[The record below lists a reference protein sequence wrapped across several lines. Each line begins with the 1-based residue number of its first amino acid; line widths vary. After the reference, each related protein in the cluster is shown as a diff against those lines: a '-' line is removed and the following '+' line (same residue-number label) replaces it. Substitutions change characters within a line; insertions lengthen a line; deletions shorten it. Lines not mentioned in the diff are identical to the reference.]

1 MTELE
6 QYIRSHTADF
16 DTQEPARGHEER
28 FLSRLDAEASP
39 RPSTLCRLAAY
50 FRRPLRVPAYALAA
64 VLALVLVLRPADP
77 FRGTGRDPQKI
88 YLAYMDQVARLY
100 DALPP
105 EDSAGRDAALQEM
118 TEEEIP
124 LFEQLPEELPSRK
137 RSRIL
142 KAYYGEL
149 LAGARQLKN
158 QH

>member
-1 MTELE
+1 MNELE
-6 QYIRSHTADF
+6 RFIRSHTADF
-16 DTQEPARGHEER
+16 DTQEPAAGHEER
-28 FLSRLDAEASP
+28 FLSRLDAEAAP
-39 RPSTLCRLAAY
+39 RPSARRRLAAY
-50 FRRPLRVPAYALAA
+50 FRRPVPVTAYALVAA
-64 VLALVLVLRPADP
+64 LALVLVLRPADP
-77 FRGTGRDPQKI
+77 FRGAGRDPQKI

-124 LFEQLPEELPSRK
+124 LFEQLPEELPSRQ
-137 RSRIL
+137 RARIL

-158 QH
+158 QR